1 MQTLLH
7 DVRYALRQLRRTPG
21 LTLLA
26 LLSLTLGVGANTADE
41 RSFDFTEQTQ
51 TLKSELLSECRRM
64 VIELL
69 RAERER

>member
-1 MQTLLH
+1 MAIE
-7 DVRYALRQLRRTPG
+7 VRQVNVKC
-21 LTLLA
+21 
-26 LLSLTLGVGANTADE
+26 GVGANTADE

-51 TLKSELLSECRRM
+51 TLKNELLSECRRM